1 MKWALITHL
10 NSEIRPLV
18 HLALPIVI
26 TQVGQM
32 MMGMVD
38 IWMVSRLGTQS
49 LAEVALGD
57 TWAFGTLI
65 LVIGLIQGV
74 DPLFTQAH
82 GAQDSVSLGRTFQ
95 RGILLCILLCPLLG
109 IAWGYTADALRFLGQ
124 SEDLLSG
131 ASSYVS
137 AQVFSIPP
145 LLGFFILR
153 QYLQCRGVLAPVVW
167 TILISNLFN
176 VVFNELFIFGGL
188 GFPAMGIEGAARAT
202 GASRIIMFL
211 LLVAIVIYGKHMK
224 NGWTPW
230 TARSFSPIAMLRL
243 IRYGLP
249 VMIHFGVEVWT
260 FQAATLMAGRLGS
273 ESLSAHILVLKIISF
288 TFMFPW
294 GLSGAA
300 TTRVGNLLGA
310 GKIPAA
316 INSAKMSLV
325 LAFLTMLIMGILLK
339 LFGAEVTRLFS
350 KDTAV
355 LALATGLLPIA
366 AGFQVFDGIQ
376 AVSAGILRG
385 AGLTVPAALMSLIGF
400 PMVTIPLAYYL
411 AFEMEWGLKGI
422 WWAFL
427 IGLFV
432 MATLLTLWVRF
443 SARSWKPIER
453 QIG

>member
-224 NGWTPW
+224 NG
-230 TARSFSPIAMLRL
+230 
-243 IRYGLP
+243 
-249 VMIHFGVEVWT
+249 
-260 FQAATLMAGRLGS
+260 
-273 ESLSAHILVLKIISF
+273 
-288 TFMFPW
+288 
-294 GLSGAA
+294 
-300 TTRVGNLLGA
+300 
-310 GKIPAA
+310 
-316 INSAKMSLV
+316 
-325 LAFLTMLIMGILLK
+325 
-339 LFGAEVTRLFS
+339 
-350 KDTAV
+350 
-355 LALATGLLPIA
+355 
-366 AGFQVFDGIQ
+366 
-376 AVSAGILRG
+376 
-385 AGLTVPAALMSLIGF
+385 
-400 PMVTIPLAYYL
+400 
-411 AFEMEWGLKGI
+411 
-422 WWAFL
+422 
-427 IGLFV
+427 
-432 MATLLTLWVRF
+432 
-443 SARSWKPIER
+443 
-453 QIG
+453 